1 MTREEL
7 DKNIESAVY
16 LAIIWAIDIAGGNR
30 EMTYAD
36 LVKQVIASI
45 RNDVNEC
52 FPEEGK

>member
-7 DKNIESAVY
+7 NKNIESAVY
-16 LAIIWAIDIAGGNR
+16 LGIIWAIDIAEGNR

-36 LVKQVIASI
+36 LAKQVIASI

-52 FPEEGK
+52 FPEEDK